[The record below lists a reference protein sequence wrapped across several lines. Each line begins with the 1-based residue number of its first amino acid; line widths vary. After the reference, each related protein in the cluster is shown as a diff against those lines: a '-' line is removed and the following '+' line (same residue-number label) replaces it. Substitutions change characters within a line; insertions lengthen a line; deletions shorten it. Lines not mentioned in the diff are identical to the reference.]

1 MKKRIDMLNK
11 RTNKRFVAGTP
22 ILVLDVKTNKSIE
35 FLSFSEAARYFDTYP
50 KTIWR
55 IVYNDKLYLNRYK
68 IKVINNNQAN
78 REIINKV
85 SFGQTFIVYFKYAY
99 KWILENCSLISYVLL
114 SIMFTTIFLVLI
126 TYIILAFKDIYSD
139 YISTIHNIKINNFNP
154 ALHCNFNTNS
164 DLVYNY
170 RLNNP
175 KGKTSEFIEVNREW
189 FISAKL
195 SIYQPIMDEA
205 NLDFSSQGNI
215 LIMNSIHSVNSI
227 HSPIM
232 ERIDLNS
239 VFNNMVINTAPIV
252 EAMDSNTLSINS
264 NRNSLTLNTS
274 IDLLRGHPR
283 NKELLNYQSNILYL
297 LINNLSPSIY

>member
-1 MKKRIDMLNK
+1 
-11 RTNKRFVAGTP
+11 
-22 ILVLDVKTNKSIE
+22 
-35 FLSFSEAARYFDTYP
+35 
-50 KTIWR
+50 
-55 IVYNDKLYLNRYK
+55 
-68 IKVINNNQAN
+68 
-78 REIINKV
+78 
-85 SFGQTFIVYFKYAY
+85 
-99 KWILENCSLISYVLL
+99 
-114 SIMFTTIFLVLI
+114 
-126 TYIILAFKDIYSD
+126 
-139 YISTIHNIKINNFNP
+139 
-154 ALHCNFNTNS
+154 
-164 DLVYNY
+164 
-170 RLNNP
+170 
-175 KGKTSEFIEVNREW
+175 
-189 FISAKL
+189 
-195 SIYQPIMDEA
+195 MDEA